1 MSSIGQNI
9 LMALALTLNQF
20 ASSNVQSVQR
30 NKPKTPPTTT
40 ATTSAS
46 SDIQRRGLILSA
58 AVAAAVDSRT
68 DLLKRYLKKSEEN
81 KEKNDKERLESFYK
95 RNYKDYFEFVEGSL
109 KNKDELSEAEKVY
122 PSPGQEDTKT
132 SFHLNLDN
140 LKLKVRNNEYDSLQK
155 TRISIWLF
163 KHKINMYHNM
173 AAATSQASRVDA
185 LFGLD
190 LI

>member
-30 NKPKTPPTTT
+30 NKPKTPPTT

-46 SDIQRRGLILSA
+46 SDIQRRGLLLSA

-68 DLLKRYLKKSEEN
+68 ELLKRYLKKSEEN

-109 KNKDELSEAEKVY
+109 KNKDELSEAEK
-122 PSPGQEDTKT
+122 GIIEW
-132 SFHLNLDN
+132 
-140 LKLKVRNNEYDSLQK
+140 LKRNK
-155 TRISIWLF
+155 
-163 KHKINMYHNM
+163 
-173 AAATSQASRVDA
+173 
-185 LFGLD
+185 
-190 LI
+190 